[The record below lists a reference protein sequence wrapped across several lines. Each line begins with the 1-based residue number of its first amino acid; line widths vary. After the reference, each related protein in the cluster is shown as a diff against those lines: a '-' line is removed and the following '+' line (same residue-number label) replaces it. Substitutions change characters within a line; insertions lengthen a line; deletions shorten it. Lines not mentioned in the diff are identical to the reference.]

1 MKLCDRNDGS
11 KNVLDPSITDQK
23 SGIPWC
29 LQQKIESVCR
39 WRELALRFG
48 ATIGF
53 NLGSQIKHPNS
64 GTIRGICYANLAK
77 VLQVEIL
84 PKESLTEQRNRQPI
98 LEGALYASFFYD
110 LCSSEL
116 RQ

>member
-1 MKLCDRNDGS
+1 MDRKISYRS
-11 KNVLDPSITDQK
+11 KHNRSKVRKTL
-23 SGIPWC
+23 C
-29 LQQKIESVCR
+29 LQQKIGSVCR
-39 WRELALRFG
+39 WLELALRIA

-53 NLGSQIKHPNS
+53 NLGSKIKHPKL
-64 GTIRGICYANLAK
+64 GTMLGICCVNLAK

-98 LEGALYASFFYD
+98 LEGALYANFFYD
-110 LCSSEL
+110 LSSSEL